1 VLLVL
6 DWGVADA
13 ARSARLHQRRT
24 PVDVLVFVPEHKVRR
39 LRQGSGWVLCS
50 ALLCSALLCS
60 ALLCSALLCSALL
73 CSALLQSASQVALH
87 PRCCSDAGPDVLH
100 AFYSVCGTVLAFG
113 GSSTDSDAIDLF
125 PALGI
130 STAAAARR
138 PRLPVK

>member
-1 VLLVL
+1 MLLVL
-6 DWGVADA
+6 DRGVADA
-13 ARSARLHQRRT
+13 ARSTRLHQRRT
-24 PVDVLVFVPEHKVRR
+24 AVDVLMFVPEHKVRR
-39 LRQGSGWVLCS
+39 LRKGTGWVLCYAVLCC

-60 ALLCSALLCSALL
+60 AV
-73 CSALLQSASQVALH
+73 LQSASQVALH